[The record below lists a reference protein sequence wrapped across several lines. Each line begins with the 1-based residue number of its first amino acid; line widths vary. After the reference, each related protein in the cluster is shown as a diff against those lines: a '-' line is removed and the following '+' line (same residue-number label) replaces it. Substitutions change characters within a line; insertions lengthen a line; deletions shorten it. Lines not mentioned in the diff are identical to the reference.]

1 MIAGRGAAERPVAGP
16 LLDPVLLRRLEQLS
30 LVNRRRLASSNKGE
44 RRSVRRGASLEFV
57 DYRQYTP
64 GDDLRQIDWNVYG
77 RHNHL
82 VLKLFEDEE
91 VLVVHLLLDKSR
103 SMDWGTPNK
112 LLYARQVAAALGY
125 VALTGYDN
133 VEVLQFTDQGQE
145 HYGPGRGRSGIAGLF
160 RFLSSDGQPP
170 GQTDLEGALRGF
182 AARPRS
188 PGLVLLF
195 SDLLDPMGYARA
207 LVRLRQQ
214 RHEVLLFHV
223 LCPEELRPTVEGD
236 LRLVDRETGEAVEV
250 TLDRR
255 AIDAYHDRLTGWLA
269 EIAGFC
275 RRHGV
280 VYQQLDTARP
290 LPQLLFRDLRERGV
304 LT

>member
-1 MIAGRGAAERPVAGP
+1 VIAGRPPTDRPAAP
-16 LLDPVLLRRLEQLS
+16 LLDSALLHRLEQLT

-44 RRSVRRGASLEFV
+44 RRSIRRGASLEFV

-77 RHNHL
+77 RHDAL

-91 VLVVHLLLDKSR
+91 VLSVHLLLDKSR
-103 SMDWGTPNK
+103 SMDWGAPHK
-112 LLYARQVAAALGY
+112 LRYAQQVAAALGY
-125 VALTGYDN
+125 VALTGYDT
-133 VEVLQFTDQGQE
+133 VEAAYFGGKVSE
-145 HYGPGRGRSGIAGLF
+145 HFGPGRGRSGVAGLF
-160 RFLSSDGQPP
+160 RFLREPPPTEGATDLDAAMRAFASRPRPP
-170 GQTDLEGALRGF
+170 GQ
-182 AARPRS
+182 
-188 PGLVLLF
+188 VLLF
-195 SDLLDPMGYARA
+195 TDLLDPAGYERP

-223 LCPEELRPTVEGD
+223 LSPEELRPSVEGD
-236 LRLVDRETGEAVEV
+236 LRLLDRETGDVVEV

-255 AIDAYHDRLTGWLA
+255 AIADYHARLARWTE
-269 EIAGFC
+269 EIANFC
-275 RRHGV
+275 RRHGIG
-280 VYQQLDTARP
+280 YHRLDTSRP

>member
-1 MIAGRGAAERPVAGP
+1 MIAGRAADRGTAAP
-16 LLDPVLLRRLEQLS
+16 LLDPALLRRLEQLS

-44 RRSVRRGASLEFV
+44 RRSIQRGTSLEFV
-57 DYRQYTP
+57 DYRQYAP

-91 VLVVHLLLDKSR
+91 VLSVHLLLDKSR
-103 SMDWGTPNK
+103 SMDWGSPNK

-133 VEVLQFTDQGQE
+133 VEAVQFTEQRQE
-145 HYGPGRGRSGIAGLF
+145 HFGPGRGRSGVAGLF
-160 RFLSSDGQPP
+160 RFLGDEGTPP
-170 GQTDLEGALRGF
+170 GRTDLEAALRRF
-182 AARPRS
+182 AARPRP

-195 SDLLDPMGYARA
+195 SDLLDPAGYERG

-223 LCPEELRPTVEGD
+223 LGPEELRPTVEGD
-236 LRLVDRETGEAVEV
+236 LRLTDRETGEAVEV

-255 AIDAYHDRLTGWLA
+255 AIDAYQERLTTWLA
-269 EIAGFC
+269 EVGSFC
-275 RRHGV
+275 RRHAIA
-280 VYQQLDTARP
+280 YQQLDTSRP

-304 LT
+304 LA

>member
-1 MIAGRGAAERPVAGP
+1 VIAGRAVDEVTAPTP
-16 LLDPVLLRRLEQLS
+16 ILDPVLLRRLERLT
-30 LVNRRRLASSNKGE
+30 LINRRRLASSNKGE
-44 RRSVRRGASLEFV
+44 RRSVRRGSSLEFV

-77 RHNHL
+77 RHNNL

-91 VLVVHLLLDKSR
+91 VLAVHLLVDGSR
-103 SMDWGTPNK
+103 SMDWGAPNK
-112 LLYARQVAAALGY
+112 LAYARQVAAALGY
-125 VALTGYDN
+125 VALAGYDT
-133 VEVLQFTDQGQE
+133 VDVLQFGAAGPE
-145 HYGPGRGRSGIAGLF
+145 HFGPGRGRSGVAGLF
-160 RFLSSDGQPP
+160 RFLAAENQPATH
-170 GQTDLEGALRGF
+170 TDLDGALRGF

-195 SDLLDPMGYARA
+195 SDLLDPAGYQRA

-236 LRLVDRETGEAVEV
+236 LRLVDRESGEAMEV
-250 TLDRR
+250 TVDRR
-255 AIDAYHDRLTGWLA
+255 ALEAYGERLTAWLV
-269 EIAGFC
+269 EIGDFC
-275 RRHGV
+275 RRHGIG
-280 VYQQLDTARP
+280 YQQLDTSRP

-304 LT
+304 LA

>member
-1 MIAGRGAAERPVAGP
+1 MIAGRAIADHPPP
-16 LLDPVLLRRLEQLS
+16 LLDPSLLRRLEQLS

-44 RRSVRRGASLEFV
+44 RRSVRRGSSLEFV

-77 RHNHL
+77 RLNNL

-91 VLVVHLLLDKSR
+91 VLSVHLLIDKSR
-103 SMDWGTPNK
+103 SMDWGAPNK

-125 VALTGYDN
+125 VALTGYDT
-133 VEVLQFTDQGQE
+133 VEALCFGDRTPE
-145 HYGPGRGRSGIAGLF
+145 HFGPGRGRSGVAGLF
-160 RFLSSDGQPP
+160 RFLAEAPTP
-170 GQTDLEGALRGF
+170 AGQTDLDGALRAF

-188 PGLVLLF
+188 PGLILLF
-195 SDLLDPMGYARA
+195 SDLLDPSGYERA
-207 LVRLRQQ
+207 LTRLRQQ

-223 LCPEELRPTVEGD
+223 LCPEELHPSVEGD
-236 LRLVDRETGEAVEV
+236 LRLVDRESGDAVEV

-255 AIDAYHDRLTGWLA
+255 VIEAYQERLQRWRGD
-269 EIAGFC
+269 IAAFC

-280 VYQQLDTARP
+280 GYHQLDTARP
-290 LPQLLFRDLRERGV
+290 LAQLLFRDLRERGV

>member
-1 MIAGRGAAERPVAGP
+1 VIAGRAAERVTAAP
-16 LLDPVLLRRLEQLS
+16 LLDPALLRRLEQLS

-44 RRSVRRGASLEFV
+44 RRSIRRGASLEFV
-57 DYRQYTP
+57 DYRQYAP

-91 VLVVHLLLDKSR
+91 VLAVHLLLDKSR
-103 SMDWGTPNK
+103 SMDWGSPNK

-133 VEVLQFTDQGQE
+133 VEAVQFTKQRQE
-145 HYGPGRGRSGIAGLF
+145 HFGPGRGRSGIAGLF
-160 RFLSSDGQPP
+160 RFLGSEGTPP
-170 GQTDLEGALRGF
+170 GQTDLDAALRSF
-182 AARPRS
+182 AARPRP

-195 SDLLDPMGYARA
+195 SDLLDPAGYARA

-236 LRLVDRETGEAVEV
+236 LRLTDRETGEAVEV

-255 AIDAYHDRLTGWLA
+255 AIDAYQERLAHWLV
-269 EIAGFC
+269 EVGGFC
-275 RRHGV
+275 RRHAIG
-280 VYQQLDTARP
+280 YQQLDTSRP
-290 LPQLLFRDLRERGV
+290 LAQLLFRDLRERGV

>member
-1 MIAGRGAAERPVAGP
+1 MIAGRAAERPAA
-16 LLDPVLLRRLEQLS
+16 LLDPTLLRRLEQLS

-44 RRSVRRGASLEFV
+44 RRSIRRGSSLEFV

-77 RHNHL
+77 RHDHL

-91 VLVVHLLLDKSR
+91 VLSVHLLLDNSR

-125 VALTGYDN
+125 VALTGYDT
-133 VEVLQFTDQGQE
+133 VEAVQFTDGGQE
-145 HYGPGRGRSGIAGLF
+145 HFGPGRGRSGVAGLF
-160 RFLSSDGQPP
+160 RFLAGTGQPA
-170 GQTDLEGALRGF
+170 GNTDLDTALRAF

-195 SDLLDPMGYARA
+195 SDLLDPAGYAHA
-207 LVRLRQQ
+207 LARLRQQ

-236 LRLVDRETGEAVEV
+236 LRMVDRETNEAVEV
-250 TLDRR
+250 TVDRR
-255 AIDAYHDRLTGWLA
+255 AIDAYQERLTGWLA
-269 EIAGFC
+269 EIQRFC
-275 RRHGV
+275 SRHGI
-280 VYQQLDTARP
+280 VYQRLDTSRP
-290 LPQLLFRDLRERGV
+290 LSQLLFRDLRERAV

>member
-1 MIAGRGAAERPVAGP
+1 MIAGRAAERSAAP

-44 RRSVRRGASLEFV
+44 RRSIRRGSSQEFV

-91 VLVVHLLLDKSR
+91 VLSVHLLVDTSR
-103 SMDWGTPNK
+103 SMDWGAPNK
-112 LLYARQVAAALGY
+112 LVYARQVAAALGY
-125 VALTGYDN
+125 VALTGYDT
-133 VEVLQFTDQGQE
+133 VEAVQFTEGGQE
-145 HYGPGRGRSGIAGLF
+145 HFGPGRGRSGVAGLF
-160 RFLSSDGQPP
+160 RFLGGNGQPA
-170 GQTDLEGALRGF
+170 GQTDLDAALRGF

-195 SDLLDPMGYARA
+195 SDLLDPAGYARA
-207 LVRLRQQ
+207 LTRLRQQ

-223 LCPEELRPTVEGD
+223 LCSEELRPTVEGD

-250 TLDRR
+250 TVDRR
-255 AIDAYHDRLTGWLA
+255 AIDAYQERLTGWLA
-269 EIAGFC
+269 EIQRFC
-275 RRHGV
+275 SRHGI
-280 VYQQLDTARP
+280 VYQQLDTSRP
-290 LPQLLFRDLRERGV
+290 LPQLLFRDLRERAI

>member
-1 MIAGRGAAERPVAGP
+1 MIAGRPAAERSMAGP
-16 LLDPVLLRRLEQLS
+16 LLDPALLRRLEQLS

-44 RRSVRRGASLEFV
+44 RRSVRRGSSLEFV
-57 DYRQYTP
+57 DYRQYSP

-91 VLVVHLLLDKSR
+91 VLSVHLLLDKSR
-103 SMDWGTPNK
+103 SMDWGAPNK
-112 LLYARQVAAALGY
+112 LLYSRQVAAALGY

-133 VEVLQFTDQGQE
+133 VEVLQFSTKGQE
-145 HYGPGRGRSGIAGLF
+145 HFGPGRGRSGIAGLF
-160 RFLSSDGQPP
+160 RFLGNDGQPA
-170 GQTDLEGALRGF
+170 GNTDLDGSLRAF
-182 AARPRS
+182 AARPRV

-195 SDLLDPMGYARA
+195 TDLLDPGGYEHA

-223 LCPEELRPTVEGD
+223 LCAEELRPTVEGD
-236 LRLVDRETGEAVEV
+236 LRLVDRESGEAVEV

-255 AIDAYHDRLTGWLA
+255 ALDAYHERLTAWLA
-269 EIAGFC
+269 GVAGFC
-275 RRHGV
+275 RRHSIG
-280 VYQQLDTARP
+280 YQPLDSSRP

>member
-1 MIAGRGAAERPVAGP
+1 MIAGRTAERPSAP
-16 LLDPVLLRRLEQLS
+16 LLDPTLLRRLEQLS
-30 LVNRRRLASSNKGE
+30 LINRRRLASSNKGE
-44 RRSVRRGASLEFV
+44 RRSIRRGSSLEFV

-91 VLVVHLLLDKSR
+91 VLSVHLLLDTSR

-112 LLYARQVAAALGY
+112 LVYARQVAAALGY
-125 VALTGYDN
+125 VALTGYDT
-133 VEVLQFTDQGQE
+133 VEAVQFAEAGQE
-145 HYGPGRGRSGIAGLF
+145 HYGPGRGRSGVAGLF
-160 RFLSSDGQPP
+160 RFLGGAGQPA
-170 GQTDLEGALRGF
+170 GQTNLDAALRAF

-195 SDLLDPMGYARA
+195 SDLLDPAGYARA
-207 LVRLRQQ
+207 LARLRQQ

-250 TLDRR
+250 TVDRR
-255 AIDAYHDRLTGWLA
+255 AIDAYQERLAGWLA
-269 EIAGFC
+269 EIQGFC
-275 RRHGV
+275 RRHGI
-280 VYQQLDTARP
+280 VYQQVDTSRP
-290 LPQLLFRDLRERGV
+290 LPQTLFRDLRERAI

>member
-1 MIAGRGAAERPVAGP
+1 MIAGRAVAEVTAPPP
-16 LLDPVLLRRLEQLS
+16 LLDPALLRRLERLT
-30 LVNRRRLASSNKGE
+30 LINRRRLASSNKGE
-44 RRSVRRGASLEFV
+44 RRSVRRGSSLEFV

-77 RHNHL
+77 RHDNL

-91 VLVVHLLLDKSR
+91 VLAVHLLVDGSR

-125 VALTGYDN
+125 VALAGYDT
-133 VEVLQFTDQGQE
+133 VEAVQFGATGQV
-145 HYGPGRGRSGIAGLF
+145 HYGPGRGHSGVAGLF
-160 RFLSSDGQPP
+160 RFLAGESQPA
-170 GQTDLEGALRGF
+170 QTDLDGALRGF
-182 AARPRS
+182 SARPRT

-195 SDLLDPMGYARA
+195 TDLLDPAGYQRA
-207 LVRLRQQ
+207 LVRLRRQ

-236 LRLVDRETGEAVEV
+236 LRLVDRESGEAVEV
-250 TLDRR
+250 TVDRR
-255 AIDAYHDRLTGWLA
+255 ALEAYSTRLSAWLA
-269 EIAGFC
+269 EIGTFC
-275 RRHGV
+275 RRHGIG
-280 VYQQLDTARP
+280 YQQLDTSRP

>member
-1 MIAGRGAAERPVAGP
+1 
-16 LLDPVLLRRLEQLS
+16 
-30 LVNRRRLASSNKGE
+30 
-44 RRSVRRGASLEFV
+44 V
-57 DYRQYTP
+57 DYRQYAP

-91 VLVVHLLLDKSR
+91 VLAVHLLLDKSR
-103 SMDWGTPNK
+103 SMDWGSPNK

-133 VEVLQFTDQGQE
+133 VEAVQFTKQRQE
-145 HYGPGRGRSGIAGLF
+145 HFGPGRGRSGIAGLF
-160 RFLSSDGQPP
+160 RFLGSEGTPP
-170 GQTDLEGALRGF
+170 GQTDLDAALRSF
-182 AARPRS
+182 AARPRP

-195 SDLLDPMGYARA
+195 SDLLDPAGYARA

-236 LRLVDRETGEAVEV
+236 LRLTDRETGEAVEV

-255 AIDAYHDRLTGWLA
+255 AIDAYQERLTKWLA
-269 EIAGFC
+269 EIGGFC
-275 RRHGV
+275 RRRGIG
-280 VYQQLDTARP
+280 YQQLDTARP